1 MNVIQRHSGYIESL
15 RQQNKIP
22 TGDVY
27 LQPHWKHDYEQK
39 LKDFTN
45 AR

>member
-1 MNVIQRHSGYIESL
+1 L

-27 LQPHWKHDYEQK
+27 LQPHWKYDYEQK